1 MSKLFLSA
9 DLIFYFPH
17 ENKFFF
23 SSFFSKLWKGG
34 KKKKKTLEELV
45 NSHERKNKLHLLYIY
60 MNEKPVCVCVT
71 QKQ

>member
-34 KKKKKTLEELV
+34 KKKKK
-45 NSHERKNKLHLLYIY
+45 NSRETG
-60 MNEKPVCVCVT
+60 EFP
-71 QKQ
+71 